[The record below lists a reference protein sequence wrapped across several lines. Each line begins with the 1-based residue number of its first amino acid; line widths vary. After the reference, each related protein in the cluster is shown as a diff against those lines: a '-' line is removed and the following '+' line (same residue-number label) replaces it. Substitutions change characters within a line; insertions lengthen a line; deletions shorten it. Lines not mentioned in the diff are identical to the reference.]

1 MSNFAVLRIAKI
13 SSLKG
18 LAGIAAHNTR
28 TAKSGLNHADNHAP
42 QMGGGIRLLVGSDN
56 AVEAWHERAKAVGL
70 AKPRKDAV
78 RALEAVISA
87 SPEWFSQASPKDRL
101 AWCNQSLAWAIKTF
115 GRDNLLSAHMHDDEA
130 CPHLHV
136 LVIPLAEKP
145 RKKAGRPRKGR
156 KTGPRTT
163 VTSWGL
169 AAADLI
175 GSAKKLT
182 ALQTAYAS
190 EVANLGIR
198 RGRPRRATGA
208 RHRSVAAYRAEAA
221 ELFDATQ
228 EDRIE
233 AMDELSIAKG
243 ARMFADID
251 ANTITAAAK
260 QSAAETAMAFTA
272 GLDAIDGG
280 ELVYCPAND
289 RRAAGLKRKKVE
301 APCLPTNRS
310 GFKKW
315 QLALGPLIF
324 QVIEY
329 ARRLNKVS
337 KREKEVNL
345 LSEDLAVEAGAIK
358 RTLHRQA
365 EAERAIGVTDGPAKQ
380 DAKILTQS
388 RTRRFA
394 REITR

>member
-13 SSLKG
+13 TSLKS

-28 TAKSGLNHADNHAP
+28 TATSGLDHADNHAP
-42 QMGGGIRLLVGSDN
+42 QMGGGIRLLAGRDN

-70 AKPRKDAV
+70 ANPRKDAV

-101 AWCNQSLAWAIKTF
+101 AWCNQSLVWAIKTF

-136 LVIPLAEKP
+136 LVIPLAEKT

-156 KTGPRTT
+156 KTAPRAT
-163 VTSWGL
+163 VASWGL

-175 GSAKKLT
+175 GSPKKLT
-182 ALQTAYAS
+182 ALQTSYAS

-198 RGRPRRATGA
+198 RGRPRRVTGA
-208 RHRSVAAYRAEAA
+208 RHRSAAAYRAEAS
-221 ELFDATQ
+221 ELFSATQ
-228 EDRIE
+228 DDRIE

-243 ARMFADID
+243 ARMFAEID
-251 ANTITAAAK
+251 AKSITAAAK
-260 QSAAETAMAFTA
+260 QSAAETATAFTA

-289 RRAAGLKRKKVE
+289 RRAAGLERKKVE
-301 APCLPTNRS
+301 APCLPTSRS

-315 QLALGPLIF
+315 QLALGPLIS
-324 QVIEY
+324 QIVEY

-337 KREKEVNL
+337 KREQEVAL
-345 LSEDLAVEAGAIK
+345 LSKDLAVEAGAIN
-358 RTLHRQA
+358 RVMNRQA
-365 EAERAIGVTDGPAKQ
+365 EAERAAGVTAGPAKH
-380 DAKILTQS
+380 DAEILVRSKS
-388 RTRRFA
+388 RQVTR
-394 REITR
+394 